1 MKVFYLDDLPW
12 HQGYG
17 LICNHFDEIKMPP
30 LHTSYQFLE
39 AALVGMTYEEFLIFS
54 AECLGAKVSRKNGER
69 YASIHFP
76 ITEDV
81 KRFVEVLNN
90 NFKKGYESNVYTKP

>member
-1 MKVFYLDDLPW
+1 MKAFYLDELPW
-12 HQGYG
+12 HQGYC

-30 LHTSYQFLE
+30 MHTSYHFLE
-39 AALVGMTYEEFLIFS
+39 AALIGMTYEEYLVFCKES
-54 AECLGAKVSRKNGER
+54 LGAKISRKNGAR

-81 KRFVEVLNN
+81 KRFVELLNEK
-90 NFKKGYESNVYTKP
+90 FKKGYMK